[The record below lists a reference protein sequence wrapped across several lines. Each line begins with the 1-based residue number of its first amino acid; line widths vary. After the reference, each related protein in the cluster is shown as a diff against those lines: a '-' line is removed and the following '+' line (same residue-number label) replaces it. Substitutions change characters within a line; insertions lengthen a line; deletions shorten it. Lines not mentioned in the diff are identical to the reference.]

1 MVGLLKARQKL
12 RVAGIA
18 VIPSYTM
25 YTRIYKRATIV
36 VKRIFVVS
44 DVRLNDV
51 MRIPRGQPHAALFT
65 RPFLD
70 FFVGGPGL
78 RDYYTRG
85 MDLKAAMLVLSNLM
99 MTVVTN
105 SGITLL

>member
-1 MVGLLKARQKL
+1 MTAVIDDTEQVLVGLLKARQKL
-12 RVAGIA
+12 RVAGTA
-18 VIPSYTM
+18 VIPSYT
-25 YTRIYKRATIV
+25 RIYNRATIV

-70 FFVGGPGL
+70 FFVGGSGL
-78 RDYYTRG
+78 RD
-85 MDLKAAMLVLSNLM
+85 
-99 MTVVTN
+99 
-105 SGITLL
+105 